1 MRCVAFMRNVNQGQ
15 RGHPSTSDIVAG
27 FADAGCADIRTFQSN
42 GTIVF
47 DSDEPAAVVEQA
59 ADAIAARSGHER
71 EILWIP
77 LSELAAV
84 VDEHGATP
92 EPRRFELT
100 LHGGAVIDRARY
112 PSVGSSHGT
121 PLRHR
126 RCRER
131 MGSRPQR
138 GRGRRSRDTPAG
150 ESHREARDFAWI
162 ADGDPAGLPLRS
174 VRPLRRRSG

>member
-15 RGHPSTSDIVAG
+15 RRHPSTSDIVAG
-27 FADAGCADIRTFQSN
+27 FADAGCADIQTFQSN

-47 DSDEPAAVVEQA
+47 ESDEPAAVVEQA
-59 ADAIAARSGHER
+59 ADAVAARSGHER

-100 LHGGAVIDRARY
+100 LHGGALLDPHDPLVVSRAAEHRC
-112 PSVGSSHGT
+112 SLTDAGKGWALVRNDVEGEGHAT
-121 PLRHR
+121 PLL
-126 RCRER
+126 E
-131 MGSRPQR
+131 SLT
-138 GRGRRSRDTPAG
+138 GRRATSR
-150 ESHREARDFAWI
+150 
-162 ADGDPAGLPLRS
+162 GLPTVIRLVSRFG
-174 VRPLRRRSG
+174 R